1 MHGLQAERRTALREP
16 APHSPNALALRWL
29 ARIALLVFICDFG
42 SKSLAIRTLSGSPK
56 RIIGSFLELELT
68 SNSGAAFSLA
78 TSATLFLS
86 LLSIGAIA
94 AIYIFVKSITSRAW
108 AIALGFLLGGICGNL
123 SDRIFRSPY
132 WLKGAVTDWIKL
144 PHWPVFNLADTSIV
158 ISAATIGLLLI
169 KNVKPRVFNDA
180 S

>member
-1 MHGLQAERRTALREP
+1 
-16 APHSPNALALRWL
+16 
-29 ARIALLVFICDFG
+29 
-42 SKSLAIRTLSGSPK
+42 
-56 RIIGSFLELELT
+56 
-68 SNSGAAFSLA
+68 LA
-78 TSATLFLS
+78 TSATYFLS
-86 LLSIGAIA
+86 LLSLAAIA
-94 AIYIFVKSITSRAW
+94 GIYLFARSITSRAW
-108 AIALGFLLGGICGNL
+108 GIALGFLLGGICGNL

-169 KNVKPRVFNDA
+169 KNVKPRAFDDA

>member
-1 MHGLQAERRTALREP
+1 MV
-16 APHSPNALALRWL
+16 RWL
-29 ARIALLVFICDFG
+29 AGVALVVFIFDSA
-42 SKSLAIRTLSGSPK
+42 SKSLALRILTPSPK
-56 RIIGSFLELELT
+56 KLIGSFLKLELT

-86 LLSIGAIA
+86 LLSIAAIA
-94 AIYIFVKSITSRAW
+94 AIYIFAKSITSRAW

-169 KNVKPRVFNDA
+169 KNVKPRVFDDA

>member
-1 MHGLQAERRTALREP
+1 M
-16 APHSPNALALRWL
+16 
-29 ARIALLVFICDFG
+29 
-42 SKSLAIRTLSGSPK
+42 
-56 RIIGSFLELELT
+56 
-68 SNSGAAFSLA
+68 A
-78 TSATLFLS
+78 TSATLLLS
-86 LLSIGAIA
+86 LLSLAAIA
-94 AIYIFVKSITSRAW
+94 GIYLFARSITSRAW
-108 AIALGFLLGGICGNL
+108 GIALGFLFGGICGNL

-169 KNVKPRVFNDA
+169 KNVKPRAFDDA